1 MKEVSQ
7 IIRSLAVEILKVAKR
22 YQTFNFPLE
31 KKIDSNFVGK
41 IIRGKASET
50 VSYDSRLNM
59 LGNR

>member
-7 IIRSLAVEILKVAKR
+7 IIRSLAVKILKVAKR

-41 IIRGKASET
+41 TTRGKA
-50 VSYDSRLNM
+50 RF
-59 LGNR
+59 